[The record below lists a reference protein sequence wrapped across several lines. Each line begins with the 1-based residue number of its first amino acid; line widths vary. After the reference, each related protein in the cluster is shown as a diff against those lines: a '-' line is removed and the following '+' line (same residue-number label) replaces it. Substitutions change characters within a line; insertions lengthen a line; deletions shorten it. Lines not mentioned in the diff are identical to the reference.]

1 MDALKRNESNYD
13 CLRGDFNKLD
23 QKVDKLQS
31 CLSNL
36 DKIASF
42 IDSIKQGGVSASQ
55 HPTAKTEMPSLPVDP
70 SFEHQQ
76 CEQNFGPPP
85 PTRVPSGDSIPTV
98 KIEDSA
104 TNLLTAG
111 HTVMAQRLLQWRS
124 IKDLLANK
132 APEEDYAMAY
142 EERKGLLRLYGRGQ
156 GQDLY
161 DGAISGTPSSPG
173 SSTSD
178 DTNMRSPYYPLSE
191 DFSWGGRQLGV
202 PNIVDG
208 KFFGNEK
215 VHLGGLTSKGDLQL
229 DKQTM
234 FELMDSYLHNIH
246 ILHPFL
252 DRIRLR
258 RMVEKVWK
266 DYNPTEAAASR
277 PPFSPSAPYAR
288 ASKHTKR
295 KWSTGVGSPEDVNG
309 IPYVNGVH
317 TSTAPDLS
325 RRISTAI
332 VLLVMALGKICQYT
346 DPLPGFAPEA
356 AINASDSLPHLQQS
370 MSPATN
376 TSSPLAPSV
385 LRGITGSRRGSAS
398 VSVNSRGMRKG
409 DRNIDVVPGLA
420 YFAEA
425 ASILG
430 TLQGNDLSFAQ
441 AYLLAALYTAQLA
454 CVIESWTWINNAC
467 RVCCFLVRDTR
478 FSKEKEKKRV
488 DLTRFV
494 YLACLQLES
503 DILAELDLSPS
514 GLQQIDPEGQI
525 GVPSG
530 VVEDAQDIDSISIK
544 SDNILLYYNYQL
556 SLRKCMN
563 DWQRHLYPAS
573 RGDSDDYLATNTRGN
588 YSLDDRKYC
597 ESTLSTLRDMMQRHP
612 ELSWQEDEAPSTYI
626 NAARLRGKYYGAKY
640 FIHRPFLRY
649 ALHTFTQSKLN
660 PHVMS
665 MYYDYVQ
672 NPSNYK
678 LEAVPP
684 GGENSDWWTFQFLM
698 SCHMCVLA
706 AQQSTVAFDG
716 VLKSKRLMVTNLFG
730 TAHA

>member
-1 MDALKRNESNYD
+1 MDALKKNEDSYEG
-13 CLRGDFNKLD
+13 LRGDFNKLD
-23 QKVDKLQS
+23 HKMDKLGAYLGQ
-31 CLSNL
+31 L
-36 DKIASF
+36 DKITSL
-42 IDSIKQGGVSASQ
+42 IESIKQGGDPNATIKAEN
-55 HPTAKTEMPSLPVDP
+55 PLLPIESP
-70 SFEHQQ
+70 FEHQQ
-76 CEQNFGPPP
+76 TEHNTFGPPP
-85 PTRVPSGDSIPTV
+85 PVRMASGDNIPTL
-98 KIEDSA
+98 KAEDSS

-124 IKDLLANK
+124 IKELLANK
-132 APEEDYAMAY
+132 APEEDYCMAY
-142 EERKGLLRLYGRGQ
+142 EERKGLLRLYGKGQ

-161 DGAISGTPSSPG
+161 DGALSGTPSSPG
-173 SSTSD
+173 SSASD
-178 DTNMRSPYYPLSE
+178 EANMRSPHYPMSE
-191 DFSWGGRQLGV
+191 DFSWGGRSLGV

-208 KFFGNEK
+208 KYFGNEK
-215 VHLGGLTSKGDLQL
+215 FHLGGLTARGDLQL
-229 DKQTM
+229 DKHTM
-234 FELMDSYLHNIH
+234 IDLMDSYLSNIH

-252 DRIRLR
+252 DRVRLR

-266 DYNPTEAAASR
+266 DYNPIEAAASR
-277 PPFSPSAPYAR
+277 PPFSPSAPYSR
-288 ASKHTKR
+288 TPKHIKR
-295 KWSTGVGSPEDVNG
+295 KWSIGAGSPEDVNG
-309 IPYVNGVH
+309 GLPYVNGAH
-317 TSTAPDLS
+317 APTAPDLS

-332 VLLVMALGKICQYT
+332 VLLVMALGKICQYA

-356 AINASDSLPHLQQS
+356 VINTSDGFQQAMSPMTNAS
-370 MSPATN
+370 SPRT
-376 TSSPLAPSV
+376 PGD
-385 LRGITGSRRGSAS
+385 LRGITGIQKGSVAAS
-398 VSVNSRGMRKG
+398 INSRGMRKG

-478 FSKEKEKKRV
+478 FTKEREKKRV

-530 VVEDAQDIDSISIK
+530 VVEDAQDIDSMS
-544 SDNILLYYNYQL
+544 SQPDDILLYYNYQL

-573 RGDSDDYLATNTRGN
+573 RGDSDDQLATSTRGN
-588 YSLDDRKYC
+588 FSLDDREYC
-597 ESTLSTLRDMMQRHP
+597 ESTLSTLREMMQRHH
-612 ELSWQEDEAPSTYI
+612 ELSWQENDPPPTYI

-649 ALHTFTQSKLN
+649 ALHTFTQARLN
-660 PHVMS
+660 PRVMG

-672 NPSNYK
+672 NPSKYK
-678 LEAVPP
+678 LETVAPP
-684 GGENSDWWTFQFLM
+684 GDNADWWTFQFLM
-698 SCHMCVLA
+698 SCHMCVAA
-706 AQQSTVAFDG
+706 AQKSTVAFDG
-716 VLKSKRLMVTNLFG
+716 VLKQKRLMVTNLFG